1 MIVIKPNNRLV
12 CYATRGGHI
21 TRTWVSFDKVGTSG
35 TRTREEESVIEK
47 GQLVAGRYRLLD
59 TIGSGAMGIVWQA
72 RDERLDRTV
81 AIKQLLMRAGLSDS
95 QTEDARRRAMREGRL
110 AARLQHRNAIALF
123 DVAEHDGDPCLI
135 MEYLPSR
142 SLSGLLAD
150 RGTLS
155 PQEAAQIGE
164 QVATAL
170 TAAHAAGIVH
180 RDVKPG
186 NILID
191 DAGQVKITDFGISR
205 AVDDGTMTQSS
216 AGMLAGTPAYL
227 APEVAR
233 GQDPT
238 RASDVFSLGATL
250 FHAIEGQPPYGFKD
264 NPLAQLYAV
273 AMGSIPEPKRAGPL
287 TDALMKLLSP
297 DADDRPT
304 MPEVVITLAA
314 LAGNTP
320 VVVPKPIPV
329 SAPVQATLI
338 APKPP
343 AAPVAMAQAPAPAP
357 PRQNPPPPPA
367 PPRPANEPAQP
378 GGRGKRALVVVG
390 AVLVAA
396 VLGALVATILSPK
409 SNDNN
414 AGGQPTQQT
423 ATVTVSPP
431 SPPETPTTN
440 SAPPTPQGG
449 SEGSIDWG
457 TAGQL
462 VIDYYGSGT
471 PAGRWAML
479 TPEVQQSFG
488 SADAF
493 QQYWAAFPQLSSR
506 NARNVRLNADNSV
519 TVPVDVTYA
528 SGNQVHKEIRVV
540 KIGGQLKI
548 ASDAK

>member
-1 MIVIKPNNRLV
+1 MKFSRAESLVGGCRSIRL
-12 CYATRGGHI
+12 AP
-21 TRTWVSFDKVGTSG
+21 SG
-35 TRTREEESVIEK
+35 TRTRGIESVIEK

-95 QTEDARRRAMREGRL
+95 QTEDARRRAMREGRI

-191 DAGQVKITDFGISR
+191 DTGQVKITDFGISR
-205 AVDDGTMTQSS
+205 STDDGTMTQSS
-216 AGMLAGTPAYL
+216 VGMLAGTPAYL

-250 FHAIEGQPPYGFKD
+250 YHALEGQPPYGFKD

-273 AMGSIPEPKRAGPL
+273 AMGNVPEPKHAGPL
-287 TDALMKLLSP
+287 TKTLMTLLSA
-297 DADDRPT
+297 DAADRPT
-304 MPEVVITLAA
+304 MPEVVTTLSE
-314 LAGNTP
+314 LAGHET
-320 VVVPKPIPV
+320 VVVHVPTPPKPV
-329 SAPVQATLI
+329 AAAVQPTLV
-338 APKPP
+338 APKPV
-343 AAPVAMAQAPAPAP
+343 VAQQQQAP
-357 PRQNPPPPPA
+357 PRQPPPPTPPPPVRPVPPA
-367 PPRPANEPAQP
+367 KQP
-378 GGRGKRALVVVG
+378 GRPGKSKRGLAVIG
-390 AVLVAA
+390 AVVAAA
-396 VLGALVATILSPK
+396 VLGGVIASVMSSGSPD
-409 SNDNN
+409 DNAN
-414 AGGQPTQQT
+414 RQT
-423 ATVTVSPP
+423 PGVLPPSTVTIVSTANQPP
-431 SPPETPTTN
+431 PQTSTT
-440 SAPPTPQGG
+440 PPTPQGA
-449 SEGSIDWG
+449 SEGGIDWSS
-457 TAGQL
+457 AGRL
-462 VIDYYGSGT
+462 VINYYGSAA
-471 PAGRWAML
+471 PEARWGML
-479 TPEVQQSFG
+479 SAEMQQTFG
-488 SADAF
+488 SIGAF
-493 QQYWAAFPQLSSR
+493 QQFWAQYPQVSSR
-506 NARNVRLNADNSV
+506 NANGVRENGDGSV

-528 SGNQVHKEIRVV
+528 SGNSTHKEIRVI
-540 KIGGQLKI
+540 KTGGQLKI
-548 ASDAK
+548 ASDGR

>member
-1 MIVIKPNNRLV
+1 VR
-12 CYATRGGHI
+12 
-21 TRTWVSFDKVGTSG
+21 FDKVGPSEYN
-35 TRTREEESVIEK
+35 TREEESVIEK

-81 AIKQLLMRAGLSDS
+81 AIKQLMMRAGLSDS
-95 QTEDARRRAMREGRL
+95 QADDARRRAMREGRI

-142 SLSGLLAD
+142 SLSGMLAD

-191 DAGQVKITDFGISR
+191 DTGQVKITDFGISR
-205 AVDDGTMTQSS
+205 ASDDGTMTQSS

-250 FHAIEGQPPYGFKD
+250 YHAIEGQPPYGFKD

-273 AMGSIPEPKRAGPL
+273 AMGNVPEPKSAGPM
-287 TDALMKLLSP
+287 TGTLMHLL
-297 DADDRPT
+297 AAEAADRPT
-304 MPEVVITLAA
+304 MPEVVTTLAEI
-314 LAGNTP
+314 AGAATVIAP
-320 VVVPKPIPV
+320 PPPKPV
-329 SAPVQATLI
+329 TAPVQPTLV
-338 APKPP
+338 APKPQALRQSAKQQASPKQPVVSQVKP
-343 AAPVAMAQAPAPAP
+343 AS
-357 PRQNPPPPPA
+357 PPPA
-367 PPRPANEPAQP
+367 PPAQP
-378 GGRGKRALVVVG
+378 RPRQDGGQPGNKKRLLAIVG

-396 VLGALVATILSPK
+396 VLGAVIATMLS
-409 SNDNN
+409 SNNRDNPGAN
-414 AGGQPTQQT
+414 PPADSST
-423 ATVTVSPP
+423 ATVTVQATPTPGQTPSGTPSSPP
-431 SPPETPTTN
+431 V
-440 SAPPTPQGG
+440 PQGG
-449 SEGSIDWG
+449 SEGPIGWG
-457 TAGQL
+457 
-462 VIDYYGSGT
+462 
-471 PAGRWAML
+471 PAGEL
-479 TPEVQQSFG
+479 IIKFYG
-488 SADAF
+488 SADAATRWALLSPEGQAVYGGFEAF
-493 QQYWAAFPQLSSR
+493 QQYWAQYPQLSSR
-506 NARNVRLNADNSV
+506 NARGVRPNPDNSV
-519 TVPVDVTYA
+519 IVPVDVTYA
-528 SGNQVHKEIRVV
+528 SGNSQHKELRVV
-540 KIGGQLKI
+540 KLNGQLLI
-548 ASDAK
+548 ASDSK

>member
-1 MIVIKPNNRLV
+1 MGVR
-12 CYATRGGHI
+12 YTHAR
-21 TRTWVSFDKVGTSG
+21 
-35 TRTREEESVIEK
+35 EESVIEK

-59 TIGSGAMGIVWQA
+59 TIGSGAMGVVWQA

-81 AIKQLLMRAGLSDS
+81 AIKQLLMRAGLSDN
-95 QTEDARRRAMREGRL
+95 QAEDARRRAMREGRL

-142 SLSGLLAD
+142 SLSRVLAD

-191 DAGQVKITDFGISR
+191 DTGQVKITDFGISR

-250 FHAIEGQPPYGFKD
+250 YHAVEGQPPYGFKD

-273 AMGSIPEPKRAGPL
+273 AMGNVPEPKRAGEL
-287 TDALMKLLSP
+287 TSALMRLLST

-304 MPEVVITLAA
+304 MPEVVTTLSS
-314 LAGNTP
+314 LANGAG
-320 VVVPKPIPV
+320 VVAPPPPIPV
-329 SAPVQATLI
+329 TAPAQPTLI
-338 APKPP
+338 A
-343 AAPVAMAQAPAPAP
+343 AAPAKTAKPSKAAVAAPLP
-357 PRQNPPPPPA
+357 PVKRD
-367 PPRPANEPAQP
+367 PPRPRRSSRSSSRPGTRPATRAN
-378 GGRGKRALVVVG
+378 
-390 AVLVAA
+390 
-396 VLGALVATILSPK
+396 ATSWWSSAP
-409 SNDNN
+409 S
-414 AGGQPTQQT
+414 
-423 ATVTVSPP
+423 SPP
-431 SPPETPTTN
+431 RSSAAWSRPC
-440 SAPPTPQGG
+440 SAPSRRTRTRRTSRPRRSHRPRRRSPSASRPRHPAAARRPQPPP
-449 SEGSIDWG
+449 
-457 TAGQL
+457 
-462 VIDYYGSGT
+462 GT
-471 PAGRWAML
+471 PARSTGARPVGCWWRTTVA
-479 TPEVQQSFG
+479 T
-488 SADAF
+488 
-493 QQYWAAFPQLSSR
+493 AAPR
-506 NARNVRLNADNSV
+506 PCG
-519 TVPVDVTYA
+519 T
-528 SGNQVHKEIRVV
+528 G
-540 KIGGQLKI
+540 
-548 ASDAK
+548 

>member
-1 MIVIKPNNRLV
+1 MRRPVH
-12 CYATRGGHI
+12 A
-21 TRTWVSFDKVGTSG
+21 
-35 TRTREEESVIEK
+35 REEESVIEK

-81 AIKQLLMRAGLSDS
+81 AIKQLLMRAGLSDA
-95 QTEDARRRAMREGRL
+95 QAEDARRRAMREGRL

-123 DVAEHDGDPCLI
+123 DVAEHEGDPCLI

-150 RGTLS
+150 RGTLT

-191 DAGQVKITDFGISR
+191 DTGQVKITDFGISR
-205 AVDDGTMTQSS
+205 AVDDGTITQSS

-250 FHAIEGQPPYGFKD
+250 FHAVEGEPPYGFKD

-273 AMGSIPEPKRAGPL
+273 AMGKVPEPKRAGPL
-287 TDALMKLLSP
+287 TDALMKLLNP
-297 DADDRPT
+297 DAGERPT
-304 MPEVVITLAA
+304 MPEVVATLAE
-314 LAGNTP
+314 LAGKATVTLP
-320 VVVPKPIPV
+320 APIPV
-329 SAPVQATLI
+329 SAPVQPTLV
-338 APKPP
+338 APQPVPVKPRPVAAPPPPKP
-343 AAPVAMAQAPAPAP
+343 V
-357 PRQNPPPPPA
+357 PPPPPPQTPPSGQPA
-367 PPRPANEPAQP
+367 PQPAGSGP
-378 GGRGKRALVVVG
+378 GRSKRALVVVG
-390 AVLVAA
+390 AVVAA
-396 VLGALVATILSPK
+396 ALLGGLVATLLSSK
-409 SNDNN
+409 GNTDNN
-414 AGGQPTQQT
+414 AGGQTPPPT
-423 ATVTVSPP
+423 ATVTISPP
-431 SPPETPTTN
+431 PPTVSSGGTSS
-440 SAPPTPQGG
+440 SAPPSPQGG
-449 SEGSIDWG
+449 SEGPIDWG
-457 TAGQL
+457 SAGQL
-462 VIDYYGSGT
+462 VIDYFGSAA
-471 PAGRWAML
+471 PAARWGML
-479 TPEVQQSFG
+479 TPDVQQSFG
-488 SADAF
+488 SMDAF
-493 QQYWAAFPQLSSR
+493 QQYWAAYPQLSSR
-506 NARNVRLNADNSV
+506 NARNVRVNPDQSV

>member
-1 MIVIKPNNRLV
+1 
-12 CYATRGGHI
+12 
-21 TRTWVSFDKVGTSG
+21 
-35 TRTREEESVIEK
+35 
-47 GQLVAGRYRLLD
+47 LLD

-95 QTEDARRRAMREGRL
+95 QAEDARRRAMREGRL

-142 SLSGLLAD
+142 SLSKLLAD

-191 DAGQVKITDFGISR
+191 DTGQVKITDFGISR
-205 AVDDGTMTQSS
+205 AADDGTMTQSS

-233 GQDPT
+233 GQEPT

-250 FHAIEGQPPYGFKD
+250 YHAIEGQPPYGFKD

-273 AMGSIPEPKRAGPL
+273 AMGNVPEPKRAGPL
-287 TDALMKLLSP
+287 TDVLMKLLSP
-297 DADDRPT
+297 EIDERPT
-304 MPEVVITLAA
+304 MPEVVTTLSA
-314 LAGNTP
+314 LSNGAGVVAPPPVP
-320 VVVPKPIPV
+320 VV
-329 SAPVQATLI
+329 APVQPTLVGSPSPT
-338 APKPP
+338 APT
-343 AAPVAMAQAPAPAP
+343 VAVAS
-357 PRQNPPPPPA
+357 
-367 PPRPANEPAQP
+367 PPRPRKQ
-378 GGRGKRALVVVG
+378 
-390 AVLVAA
+390 
-396 VLGALVATILSPK
+396 
-409 SNDNN
+409 D
-414 AGGQPTQQT
+414 
-423 ATVTVSPP
+423 PP
-431 SPPETPTTN
+431 SPPRPTGDQQHYQPHQPHQPQQAKTN
-440 SAPPTPQGG
+440 KGILVAIGAVVLAALLGWLVATLLSSKGGGDNNQAAPVTQPQASTVTVAPPPGSDPPSRTSSSSTTPTPQGV
-449 SEGSIDWG
+449 SEGPIDWSS
-457 TAGQL
+457 AGRL
-462 VIDYYGSGT
+462 VINYFGSGDAAT
-471 PAGRWAML
+471 RWALL

-488 SADAF
+488 SVQAF
-493 QQYWAAFPQLSSR
+493 QDYWAQYPQLSSR
-506 NARNVRLNADNSV
+506 NANGVRENGDNSV

-528 SGNQVHKEIRVV
+528 SGNQTHKEIRVV

-548 ASDAK
+548 ASEAR

>member
-1 MIVIKPNNRLV
+1 MGAALPRGRCSLRL
-12 CYATRGGHI
+12 G
-21 TRTWVSFDKVGTSG
+21 VGYTHA
-35 TRTREEESVIEK
+35 REESVIEK

-142 SLSGLLAD
+142 SLSRVLAD

-191 DAGQVKITDFGISR
+191 DTGQVKITDFGISR
-205 AVDDGTMTQSS
+205 AADDGTMTQSS

-233 GQDPT
+233 GQEPT

-250 FHAIEGQPPYGFKD
+250 YHAVEGQPPYGFKD

-273 AMGSIPEPKRAGPL
+273 AMGNVPEPKRAGPL
-287 TDALMKLLSP
+287 TDALMHLLSSN
-297 DADDRPT
+297 AADRPT
-304 MPEVVITLAA
+304 MPEVVTTLSG
-314 LAGNTP
+314 LANGAG
-320 VVVPKPIPV
+320 VVAPPPPIPV
-329 SAPVQATLI
+329 TAPAQPTLI
-338 APKPP
+338 ASVPAKAAV
-343 AAPVAMAQAPAPAP
+343 AAPPAPAKHDP
-357 PRQNPPPPPA
+357 
-367 PPRPANEPAQP
+367 PPRPRPKQP
-378 GGRGKRALVVVG
+378 KPEKQPVGDTPSDKGKRNVLVVIG
-390 AVLVAA
+390 AIVAAA
-396 VLGALVATILSPK
+396 VLGGLVATLLSTKAP
-409 SNDNN
+409 DTN
-414 AGGQPTQQT
+414 AQNQQGMVPPT
-423 ATVTVSPP
+423 ATITVGVTPPPASTSSSPP
-431 SPPETPTTN
+431 S
-440 SAPPTPQGG
+440 SAASGNTGQV
-449 SEGSIDWG
+449 DWRS
-457 TAGQL
+457 AGQL
-462 VIDYYGSGT
+462 LVAYYGRDGGT
-471 PAGRWAML
+471 QAMWNML
-479 TPEVQQSFG
+479 TPNAQQVFG
-488 SADAF
+488 SYSAF
-493 QQYWAAFPQLSSR
+493 DQYWSQYNQVAGRHASR
-506 NARNVRLNADNSV
+506 VSGDQDGGQHLTID
-519 TVPVDVTYA
+519 VDYGN
-528 SGNQVHKEIRVV
+528 GNQATRILRVV
-540 KIGGQLKI
+540 NQGGRLLI
-548 ASDAK
+548 DSDAK